1 MKSSAPARLAD
12 GGRRQRP
19 VVIGACGA
27 AEKNLEIIPTVGLAK
42 QHELLFVPDKSDPIA
57 LPRNSSALHLLQ
69 RIRDEAHRFAITHH
83 RKKARQGTDSFA
95 AG

>member
-1 MKSSAPARLAD
+1 
-12 GGRRQRP
+12 
-19 VVIGACGA
+19 
-27 AEKNLEIIPTVGLAK
+27 LAK

-83 RKKARQGTDSFA
+83 RKKRGKAQIHSLLDDVPVSVKRGAMRYWNTSAVCRKFA
-95 AG
+95 PPAPKKSP